1 MPTLTEGIPIAGEG
15 TTPSID
21 DFDGFLAAATLLQ
34 QPRLARSYVYI
45 CYYGPTTVQEL
56 IDTLDVAR
64 ATAYDDVEQLETLS
78 LVERDESTR
87 PHELTAE
94 SFAFVD
100 QDQLAITP
108 TVLHAVALTE
118 IDDDLAYFQNRYGIG
133 RLTQAL
139 RLAGKHYAGQLTQR
153 QIAEELGVAPAEG
166 MAVVQALRPALAAGQ
181 KFDPYFDRLFPDI
194 SDEVDVDIEHVQP
207 RSDWTDE

>member
-1 MPTLTEGIPIAGEG
+1 MESAYLN
-15 TTPSID
+15 TT
-21 DFDGFLAAATLLQ
+21 
-34 QPRLARSYVYI
+34 
-45 CYYGPTTVQEL
+45 
-56 IDTLDVAR
+56 
-64 ATAYDDVEQLETLS
+64 VEQLETLL

-108 TVLHAVALTE
+108 TVLHGVALTE

-133 RLTQAL
+133 CLAQAL

-153 QIAEELGVAPAEG
+153 QISEELGVAPTEG

-181 KFDPYFDRLFPDI
+181 KFDPYFNRLFPDI
-194 SDEVDVDIEHVQP
+194 ADEIDVDVERLQP
-207 RSDWTDE
+207 QSNRTDE